1 MFRALEAIPNGW
13 GIVLYKELGNV
24 SKAAPRS
31 LPVVF
36 VSADAFIN
44 GLRDTGLAE
53 YVRNLRNSAVHG
65 F

>member
-1 MFRALEAIPNGW
+1 MVRALEAIPNGW
-13 GIVLYKELGNV
+13 GIVLYKDAGKT

-36 VSADAFIN
+36 VSAVDFLN

-53 YVRNLRNSAVHG
+53 CVYKLRNSAIHG
-65 F
+65 S